1 MKELLIAIVWGF
13 IWWLSWIVV
22 YYYNLK
28 KDRFF
33 WLQEKWE
40 ELLLTL
46 YTYQDI
52 LFQVDDLKDR
62 YEMEGEN
69 IKTHEDLEKF
79 QSIISRH
86 SIEANKKQKLRDKI
100 WTLINIYFPF
110 LEKDFTEYTN
120 IELNHSPELE
130 FDALTLNSRE
140 NKISDISKKLIFKI
154 NTERKVFLFFK
165 I

>member
-1 MKELLIAIVWGF
+1 MKELLIKAVWGF

-33 WLQEKWE
+33 RLQEKWE

-52 LFQVDDLKDR
+52 LSQVDDLKDR

-69 IKTHEDLEKF
+69 IKTHEDLENF
-79 QSIISRH
+79 
-86 SIEANKKQKLRDKI
+86 
-100 WTLINIYFPF
+100 
-110 LEKDFTEYTN
+110 
-120 IELNHSPELE
+120 
-130 FDALTLNSRE
+130 NS
-140 NKISDISKKLIFKI
+140 S
-154 NTERKVFLFFK
+154 
-165 I
+165 